1 MITIKYDRYKNNTA
15 IICGDMTGLEEHQP
29 IKVELK
35 NIVTGEIHFEVDLYS
50 GMWAS
55 WVGAELITDIFV
67 RSKNGNLLKLYKW
80 DVTTFGDEVE
90 KALYFYHLGRRANG
104 KSSNGLVIGTHDGKN
119 GHWIYSIKDELSR
132 GTLVEGSE
140 TQFSKL
146 QNNYKDKTNVK
157 MMNQIVTPDGGEV
170 DWYQGGEGYT
180 DTVVPELI
188 NEWLE
193 KEQITKVRR
202 NSVSINDLMNIEE
215 YDWIHL
221 DVEGIDAQLILS
233 LEKKPNVIVFESMN
247 LSEFDNQKLSEWFV
261 KNLYTTVV
269 DNGNTIAIKSNHE
282 NK

>member
-15 IICGDMTGLEEHQP
+15 IICGDMTCLEEHQP

-67 RSKNGNLLKLYKW
+67 RSKNGNLLKFYKW

-104 KSSNGLVIGTHDGKN
+104 KSSNGLVIGTHDGRN

-132 GTLVEGSE
+132 ATLVEGSE
-140 TQFSKL
+140 TQFLKL
-146 QNNYKDKTNVK
+146 KNNYRDKTNVK
-157 MMNQIVTPDGGEV
+157 MINQIVTPHGGEV

-180 DTVVPELI
+180 DTVVSELI
-188 NEWLE
+188 HEWLNE
-193 KEQITKVRR
+193 SQIIKKRKP
-202 NSVSINDLMNIEE
+202 SISINDLMTFEV
-215 YDWIHL
+215 YDWLHL
-221 DVEGIDAQLILS
+221 DVEGIDAKLILS
-233 LEKKPNVIVFESMN
+233 LEQKPNVIVFESMN
-247 LSEFDNQKLSEWFV
+247 LSEDDNKMLNNWFDDNS
-261 KNLYTTVV
+261 YSTIV
-269 DNGNTIAIKSNHE
+269 DNGNTIALKKISQ
-282 NK
+282 

>member
-15 IICGDMTGLEEHQP
+15 IICSDMTCLEEHQP

-67 RSKNGNLLKLYKW
+67 RSKNGNLLKFYKW

-104 KSSNGLVIGTHDGKN
+104 KSSNGLVIGTHDGRN

-132 GTLVEGSE
+132 ATLVEGSE
-140 TQFSKL
+140 TQFLKL
-146 QNNYKDKTNVK
+146 KNNYRDKTNVK
-157 MMNQIVTPDGGEV
+157 MINQIVTPHGGEV

-180 DTVVPELI
+180 DTVVSELI
-188 NEWLE
+188 HEWLNE
-193 KEQITKVRR
+193 SQIIKKRKP
-202 NSVSINDLMNIEE
+202 SISINDLMTFEV
-215 YDWIHL
+215 YDWLHL
-221 DVEGIDAQLILS
+221 DVEGIDAKLILS
-233 LEKKPNVIVFESMN
+233 LEQKPNVIVFESMN
-247 LSEFDNQKLSEWFV
+247 LSEDDNKMLNNWFDDNS
-261 KNLYTTVV
+261 YSTIV
-269 DNGNTIAIKSNHE
+269 DNGNTIALKKISQ
-282 NK
+282 